1 MIIVLQNVK
10 SKNEVEFKIS
20 KAFLLYIK
28 EILILT
34 KYLLNYKSTTFL
46 IKTHFFFGFVVKK
59 NLKLII

>member
-34 KYLLNYKSTTFL
+34 KYLLNYKNTIFL
-46 IKTHFFFGFVVKK
+46 IKTHFFLVSW
-59 NLKLII
+59 